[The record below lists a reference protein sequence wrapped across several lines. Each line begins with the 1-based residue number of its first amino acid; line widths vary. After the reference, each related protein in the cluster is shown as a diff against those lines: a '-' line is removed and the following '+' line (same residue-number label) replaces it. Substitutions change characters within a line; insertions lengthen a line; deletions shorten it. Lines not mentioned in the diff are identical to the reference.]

1 MAVETS
7 AVQIVVNVTDANSG
21 AVIAGVEQNISKLGA
36 AGTTSGQQMRRG
48 LEEAGAGALS
58 AREKTRLLSEEF
70 GIRIP
75 RAMQSLIASS
85 KTAQSVLGGLTTAVI
100 GLGAIQI
107 GAMVFEAAIAGAEKL
122 WHNVLNV
129 NQAVEDYQAEVAKAK
144 LEDFGNTQS
153 IETTKLRINE
163 ATEAVKR
170 YEAEVASQQQKA
182 QFWTLPGLE
191 AVPGLSLG
199 MGLYHDK
206 KAHDAQGSAT
216 DMQRQLDKLKKDQL
230 AAQKHELTLLAIQRD
245 HPDQLGRK
253 LAENQENYAYD
264 RAREGVHGNDVAND
278 AGAQKKAIEDQI
290 ARQEAAAQGGKGG
303 KGGAGDAKSQAQ
315 ELARIHEEA
324 LESGLRGS
332 ELYHAQEAAAIDD
345 LKRRGIASAQAV
357 EDVHA
362 KFHNQEMNRLR
373 AQQDETEKLGR
384 AAAMAGMTGIQKT
397 QAEGAGKIADIN
409 VDENLDPAERAKRIG
424 YAQQETNQQIGEE
437 QRTFTQEINALADSS
452 AEHQVQG
459 FARIHAEG
467 AKELDRLQKDF
478 DKSYALMDRHAPGGE
493 DQYQQGVSQLQRGQ
507 GLIASGESG
516 QATEL
521 ARKNEQET
529 EQIEAQARIKFFDAE
544 KQKTQAIK
552 TELDERLQKYK
563 EEKDNEGLSQDNY
576 NRRVAAA
583 QQEANAQMIQA
594 ATEARQKM
602 AGEFTHL
609 FSSMDHPLKALA
621 EMGDK
626 AAGEAAASLFQ
637 RFQGHN
643 TSTGGTPMKDIPT
656 NSLNSV
662 IGGFGFHVGGHKP
675 GAAPG
680 LGEPGSAVPAS
691 AHAPGSGAEKTI
703 AVSQAIIHIA
713 SATFAGGPATG
724 AGAAS
729 MGSGAP
735 GATSAPGVS
744 SPASG
749 SYSAA
754 PRSTSTIAASSIS
767 ASSSAPEYGA
777 SLPASGSFSSGTGV
791 GYGSTPAAIAAGSN
805 GGTGAAAG
813 SSSSAATGGAG
824 RGGGAEG
831 IANFAAGSGSAP
843 IKGTPVGTALGEVNE
858 GIGLTK
864 QLKSSWMKKGTES
877 SPVFHPKIFG
887 QEIKA
892 GFSRHPKNSA
902 DAGTGAISGTDQDA
916 GSLATSSPGSTA
928 AAGTGSSSDSWT
940 MPSTS
945 STPIVPGAGTASSS
959 ANMSSNTTPSASF
972 ANGVSSDV
980 GSVPGSLKNAQGNDS
995 TMQGAM
1001 TAGQGAVGM
1010 YSAVEGNGGAGG
1022 ALKGAA
1028 AGAEIGSLF
1037 GPIGMAV
1044 GAAAGAIIGAIGI
1057 GGREK
1062 ARVYDLTT
1070 VRPRL
1075 ANDRDSFQQGS
1086 MDYLSAYSDA
1096 ESLQTEAY
1104 KTCSKLGP
1112 AAGHYYSDTI
1122 KPEIIAAEGK
1132 LTAEQRAGRSQYTT
1146 SAASYDVGSDYIP
1159 QTGWNLNHVG
1169 ERIIPSD
1176 QNERITQAIEG
1187 GGKMPVQAAAMGDV
1201 HLHVHAI
1208 DAKGVA
1214 GFLDKYKHN
1223 IRGAVNDSY
1232 AENSGGGL

>member
-48 LEEAGAGALS
+48 MEEAGAGALS

-85 KTAQSVLGGLTTAVI
+85 KTAQSVLGGLTTAMI

-129 NQAVEDYQAEVAKAK
+129 NQAVEDYQAEIAKAK

-206 KAHDAQGSAT
+206 KAHDAQGSAV
-216 DMQRQLDKLKKDQL
+216 DMQRQLDKLKNDQQ
-230 AAQKHELTLLAIQRD
+230 AEQKHELTLLAIQRD

-264 RAREGVHGNDVAND
+264 RAREGVHGNTVAND

-290 ARQEAAAQGGKGG
+290 AYQEAAAQGGKGG

-357 EDVHA
+357 EDVHT
-362 KFHNQEMNRLR
+362 KFHNQEWNRLR

-384 AAAMAGMTGIQKT
+384 SAAMAGMTGIQRT
-397 QAEGAGKIADIN
+397 QAEGAGKIADLN
-409 VDENLDPAERAKRIG
+409 ADADLDPAERAKRIG
-424 YAQQETNQQIGEE
+424 YAQQETNQQIGAE

-452 AEHQVQG
+452 AAHQVQG
-459 FARIHAEG
+459 FARIHAEA
-467 AKELDRLQKDF
+467 AKELDGLQKKF
-478 DKSYALMDRHAPGGE
+478 DEVYGHMDRSTPGGE
-493 DQYQQGVSQLQRGQ
+493 AQYQQGVSQLHAGQ
-507 GLIASGESG
+507 GMIASGESG

-552 TELDERLQKYK
+552 TELEERLQKYK
-563 EEKDNEGLSQDNY
+563 EEQVNEGLSQDDY
-576 NRRVAAA
+576 NRRVVAA
-583 QQEANAQMIQA
+583 QLEANAQMIQA

-626 AAGEAAASLFQ
+626 AAGEAAASLWQ
-637 RFQGHN
+637 RFQGK
-643 TSTGGTPMKDIPT
+643 GAAPAMKDIPA

-703 AVSQAIIHIA
+703 AVSQATIHIA

-735 GATSAPGVS
+735 GAGSAPGVS

-749 SYSAA
+749 SYSSA
-754 PRSTSTIAASSIS
+754 PGSTSTIAAGPIS

-777 SLPASGSFSSGTGV
+777 SLPASGSSSIGTGV
-791 GYGSTPAAIAAGSN
+791 GYGSTPAAIAAG
-805 GGTGAAAG
+805 
-813 SSSSAATGGAG
+813 GAG

-831 IANFAAGSGSAP
+831 MANFAAGSGSAP

-864 QLKSSWMKKGTES
+864 QLKSSWMTAGTAN
-877 SPVFHPKIFG
+877 SPFFHPKRFG
-887 QEIKA
+887 QELKA
-892 GFSRHPKNSA
+892 DFSRHPKNSV
-902 DAGTGAISGTDQDA
+902 DAGTGAVSGADKNLGSGASDA
-916 GSLATSSPGSTA
+916 DKNLGTGA
-928 AAGTGSSSDSWT
+928 ASDADKNSGTGSVSGD
-940 MPSTS
+940 
-945 STPIVPGAGTASSS
+945 G
-959 ANMSSNTTPSASF
+959 SSNSITPNVSF

-980 GSVPGSLKNAQGNDS
+980 SSVPGSVKLAQGNDS
-995 TMQGAM
+995 TVQGAM
-1001 TAGQGAVGM
+1001 SVGQGAVGM
-1010 YSAVEGNGGAGG
+1010 YGAIEGDGGAGG

-1028 AGAEIGSLF
+1028 AGAEIGAAF

-1057 GGREK
+1057 GGRAK
-1062 ARVYDLTT
+1062 ARAYDLNT

-1075 ANDRDSFQQGS
+1075 ANDRDSYQQGF

-1096 ESLQTEAY
+1096 QSLQTEAQ

-1122 KPEIIAAEGK
+1122 KPEIIEAEGK
-1132 LTAEQRAGRSQYTT
+1132 LTAEQRAGRSMYTT
-1146 SAASYDVGSDYIP
+1146 SAASYDVGTDYVP

-1169 ERIIPSD
+1169 ERIFPSD
-1176 QNERITQAIEG
+1176 QNERITRAIEG

-1208 DAKGVA
+1208 DSKGVA

-1223 IRGAVNDSY
+1223 IRSAVNDSY